1 MYETVASATPNINA
15 AFGFRGPAMKQY
27 AKSLQDSLMSERYDY
42 QDDVLML
49 KFNRQE
55 LTSMLCA
62 GDAVEIKLSGILR
75 STL

>member
-1 MYETVASATPNINA
+1 MP
-15 AFGFRGPAMKQY
+15 
-27 AKSLQDSLMSERYDY
+27 ERYDH

-62 GDAVEIKLSGILR
+62 GNAVETKLSGKLR